1 MFLLSVRCSFSCL
14 LIIALTGLLQIIN
27 AESFR
32 PIFNPNIGLKSTAQK
47 ITAITTTTTTVRP
60 LTTISATLKSR
71 VSSLTKQQVPLHHHQ
86 QQQQQQPLRS
96 PVKPLS
102 SPLSTPPRSPPSK
115 PTDTVVSDSKDA
127 PVAEALRGDPYYRR
141 GYYRRPYYYP
151 SNNLY
156 YNTRTRRRPNPKP
169 YYAAPAGYGYNS
181 PYEDYRFEMDFADQ
195 SGYAAPKS
203 KKKSPSVD
211 TGKDYMGVI
220 DTDIGQFYDTQSA
233 TYNVAPL
240 KSYEQSGYYSSGVG
254 VSTGAGG
261 GSIGSNL
268 GAGSGVA
275 YSDYSDL
282 DEYKFST
289 LKPKSGYN
297 ALPSRAPIKQTKTRS
312 KYNNYDDN
320 DYRYSSDSSG
330 YGTSAPEIEEITT
343 DPATLAKYNNVY
355 LPQHTIYQT
364 APKSKPKPKPKITT
378 TTTTTHSPPIRFSD
392 TSIDVLTKPLGSATF
407 NLNLSPGT
415 VYNQPPVPPVY
426 NPIATNYKPI
436 PIQPPATSYGV
447 PIAPP
452 LNSYTYQNAY
462 SNQFNGY
469 PPSNG
474 NNYNINPAQISI
486 TNPTPRVPGPFAEP
500 PPINQVQLSNID
512 VNYNS
517 VQSSYDA
524 TPKNTR
530 PSNKR
535 KPAKVNSKRVPTI
548 PPPLNTDE
556 EIVEDER
563 EQNDYTGE
571 SYSYFK
577 TMPQPSL
584 PNTYDQEEFHTVKN
598 KRKQPKQSSNFYYE
612 RDEKTART
620 TKRPKQPIEVTL
632 RIPDEDYLDD
642 LVKVVQTTR
651 RPKKKSKQTTSHVLD
666 TEDLR
671 DAYDHNSA
679 YYAKKKNK
687 SRTRHQQN
695 DYENNE
701 DEDDYGDEDYDNDRV
716 SHITSQEQEKTKS
729 QDTGTNT
736 DRDQDPVE
744 PRYWDKS
751 ASIYKQYGIRARN
764 DNFPVGSSYE
774 VYGSNGFRPI
784 RKDDRTDIYAAS
796 PSNIRPTYVRDIPSS
811 GDNKYSNGNRISTT
825 PRPVT
830 ASTTQAS
837 TLYVWDGKGELPKN
851 HKMV

>member
-1 MFLLSVRCSFSCL
+1 M
-14 LIIALTGLLQIIN
+14 
-27 AESFR
+27 
-32 PIFNPNIGLKSTAQK
+32 AQK

-71 VSSLTKQQVPLHHHQ
+71 VSLTKQHVPPSQHHH

-102 SPLSTPPRSPPSK
+102 APAAAPTRSPPAKIADNAAS
-115 PTDTVVSDSKDA
+115 DTKDA

-156 YNTRTRRRPNPKP
+156 YTRSRRRPNPKP
-169 YYAAPAGYGYNS
+169 YYAPAGYGYNS
-181 PYEDYRFEMDFADQ
+181 PYEDYRFETDFLDQ
-195 SGYAAPKS
+195 SGYVPKS
-203 KKKSPSVD
+203 KKKSPAVD
-211 TGKDYMGVI
+211 AGKDYMGVI

-233 TYNVAPL
+233 TYNVPPL
-240 KSYEQSGYYSSGVG
+240 KSYEQSGYYSSGTSGVG
-254 VSTGAGG
+254 VSTGAGSGLG
-261 GSIGSNL
+261 GGNIG
-268 GAGSGVA
+268 GGTGVA
-275 YSDYSDL
+275 YSDYGDL

-289 LKPKSGYN
+289 SKPKTSYK
-297 ALPSRAPIKQTKTRS
+297 ALPSRAPIKQTKTRT

-320 DYRYSSDSSG
+320 DYRGDTIG
-330 YGTSAPEIEEITT
+330 FGTLAPEADDVTE
-343 DPATLAKYNNVY
+343 DPLAKYNNIY

-364 APKSKPKPKPKITT
+364 APKAKPKPKPKPKPIKTT
-378 TTTTTHSPPIRFSD
+378 TTSTTTYTPPIRFSD

-415 VYNQPPVPPVY
+415 VYSPPQVPPIY

-436 PIQPPATSYGV
+436 PIQQPPATSYGV

-469 PPSNG
+469 PPSTG
-474 NNYNINPAQISI
+474 NNYGINPSQISI
-486 TNPTPRVPGPFAEP
+486 TNPVPREPGQFAEP
-500 PPINQVQLSNID
+500 PPINQVQLSN
-512 VNYNS
+512 VNANYNS
-517 VQSSYDA
+517 IHSSYDA
-524 TPKNTR
+524 TPKNPR
-530 PSNKR
+530 PTNKR
-535 KPAKVNSKRVPTI
+535 KPAKVNSKRVSTK

-556 EIVEDER
+556 EILEDER

-598 KRKQPKQSSNFYYE
+598 KRKQSKQSSSFYYE
-612 RDEKTART
+612 RDEKVAQT
-620 TKRPKQPIEVTL
+620 TKKPRKPIEVTL

-671 DAYDHNSA
+671 DAYDQNSA
-679 YYAKKKNK
+679 YYPKKKNK
-687 SRTRHQQN
+687 NRTQQQQN
-695 DYENNE
+695 DYDSNE
-701 DEDDYGDEDYDNDRV
+701 DDDYGDDDYDNDRV
-716 SHITSQEQEKTKS
+716 SHITSKEQEKTKS
-729 QDTGTNT
+729 QNAESNT
-736 DRDQDPVE
+736 ERDADQDPVE
-744 PRYWDKS
+744 PRYWEKD

-764 DNFPVGSSYE
+764 DNFGVSSSYE
-774 VYGSNGFRPI
+774 VYNNNGFRPI
-784 RKDDRTDIYAAS
+784 RKGDPADVYAGSAT
-796 PSNIRPTYVRDIPSS
+796 NIRPTYVRPPIVEKKFSS
-811 GDNKYSNGNRISTT
+811 SNRISSTLRSVTT
-825 PRPVT
+825 P
-830 ASTTQAS
+830 TTPPS
-837 TLYVWDGKGELPKN
+837 TLYVWDGKELPKN
-851 HKMV
+851 HKLV